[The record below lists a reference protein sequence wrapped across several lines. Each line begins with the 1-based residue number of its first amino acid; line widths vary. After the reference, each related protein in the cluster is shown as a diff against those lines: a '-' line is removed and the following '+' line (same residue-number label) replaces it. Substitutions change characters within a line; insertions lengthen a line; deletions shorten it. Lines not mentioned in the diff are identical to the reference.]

1 MFSRVTCCLKL
12 GFVQIYMPFTAFL
25 HFFPHVLQVM
35 AVQESAHTVNNHV
48 LICSG
53 VLPRQLSG
61 QTERRTEAHVE
72 VLATKVVSLIFLHF
86 H

>member
-1 MFSRVTCCLKL
+1 MFSRATSCLKL
-12 GFVQIYMPFTAFL
+12 GFVQIYMLFTAFL

-35 AVQESAHTVNNHV
+35 VGQESTHAVNNCV
-48 LICSG
+48 IICSG

-61 QTERRTEAHVE
+61 QTEHSTEAHVE
-72 VLATKVVSLIFLHF
+72 VLATEVANLTFLHF